1 MSKTLPIAVQVYSVR
16 EEAERDFAGTM
27 KKLGEMGYDGVEL
40 AGLYGKSAE
49 EIRDSIKAAGLTAI
63 SAHVSYDEL
72 AGDLEKT
79 LQDYETIGC
88 RYIVIPWLGEDRRF
102 GAALY
107 EETIKG
113 IPVISEGCKKHGMT
127 LLYHNHDFEFAK
139 TPDGTYALDQL
150 YAEVPA
156 DVLGAEPDTCWIKVG
171 GPDPSEWLKKYSGR
185 CPLVHVKDFRRKADG
200 VDLLALGEGEQDFPT
215 LVKTAKECGA
225 QWLVIEQDDHPYGTP
240 MGDMKKSLNY
250 LKELGKESDMTKII
264 KAGVVG
270 CGGIANGKHFPAIK
284 RNGKIELVAFC
295 DLIKERAEELEIIH
309 SDPES
314 YFKERKAAGTS
325 YPVVE
330 KSLNPVAEGCY
341 TSQVRVK
348 QKHRLLE
355 NEILVGEKMATQAE
369 LLYGTKY
376 PKEEIHEAVRALLFS
391 EFHDA
396 LPGSGTQQVEEDTL
410 RLLDHGLE
418 LMSRVNCRSAIA
430 LTAGEAPIKE
440 GSSCAFLYN
449 PHPYPITGQFAF
461 EVGLPKQN
469 WDPCFY
475 HPRASVNGEEVPTQ
489 SEMECS
495 HFCID
500 WRKRVVVEATLKPCA
515 MNRVDVWFDAIEKR
529 PTFERISRKE
539 NFVFDNGKM
548 RIEINPRTGL
558 VDSWKVGDTEYLK
571 PGSFCPVAID
581 GTYNSWGL
589 WKNEPGARRAFTLLT
604 DHEGSEFSGLYEQ
617 IEPSVRVIEDGKV
630 RTVVEALFGWHNSKL
645 YQRYILPKND
655 THMDV
660 EIGVYWNEND
670 TVLKWMIPSAM
681 EQGTYYGQVMFGREA
696 LAQEGQEVVAQR
708 WNAWTDGEKTFTAV
722 NGGSYGSSIEDGV
735 IGLTLLHSAGYS
747 AADFDE
753 KKTLHEVRHT
763 VRMEQ
768 GERKFAFRFEA
779 GKTDLLDNVD
789 RTAQAYN
796 EEPYV
801 LAFNASGAGE
811 KKSPAILVDQANVL
825 VSAWK
830 KAENGEGYTL
840 RLYESTGKDTAAVV
854 ALQFA
859 GVTCPVSLKGFEIK
873 TLHYD
878 EQTKQLTEADLLD

>member
-1 MSKTLPIAVQVYSVR
+1 MWSAVRRRHSSR
-16 EEAERDFAGTM
+16 LRNRIIG
-27 KKLGEMGYDGVEL
+27 
-40 AGLYGKSAE
+40 GK
-49 EIRDSIKAAGLTAI
+49 
-63 SAHVSYDEL
+63 VW
-72 AGDLEKT
+72 
-79 LQDYETIGC
+79 Q
-88 RYIVIPWLGEDRRF
+88 DRRF
-102 GAALY
+102 WC
-107 EETIKG
+107 I
-113 IPVISEGCKKHGMT
+113 
-127 LLYHNHDFEFAK
+127 
-139 TPDGTYALDQL
+139 
-150 YAEVPA
+150 VP
-156 DVLGAEPDTCWIKVG
+156 
-171 GPDPSEWLKKYSGR
+171 
-185 CPLVHVKDFRRKADG
+185 
-200 VDLLALGEGEQDFPT
+200 
-215 LVKTAKECGA
+215 
-225 QWLVIEQDDHPYGTP
+225 
-240 MGDMKKSLNY
+240 M
-250 LKELGKESDMTKII
+250 KII
-264 KAGVVG
+264 TPFTDMSEKNWKQFLEDTEGRT
-270 CGGIANGKHFPAIK
+270 GILISLGRRRPRRRTLQSGFD
-284 RNGKIELVAFC
+284 RC
-295 DLIKERAEELEIIH
+295 DKLIKERAEKLEIIH
-309 SDPES
+309 SNPEA
-314 YFKERKAAGTS
+314 YFKERKAAKTS

-440 GSSCAFLYN
+440 GSSCAFLCN

-589 WKNEPGARRAFTLLT
+589 WKNEPERAAFTLLT

-630 RTVVEALFGWHNSKL
+630 RYGCGSTVW
-645 YQRYILPKND
+645 
-655 THMDV
+655 
-660 EIGVYWNEND
+660 
-670 TVLKWMIPSAM
+670 
-681 EQGTYYGQVMFGREA
+681 
-696 LAQEGQEVVAQR
+696 LA
-708 WNAWTDGEKTFTAV
+708 
-722 NGGSYGSSIEDGV
+722 
-735 IGLTLLHSAGYS
+735 
-747 AADFDE
+747 
-753 KKTLHEVRHT
+753 
-763 VRMEQ
+763 
-768 GERKFAFRFEA
+768 
-779 GKTDLLDNVD
+779 
-789 RTAQAYN
+789 
-796 EEPYV
+796 
-801 LAFNASGAGE
+801 
-811 KKSPAILVDQANVL
+811 
-825 VSAWK
+825 
-830 KAENGEGYTL
+830 
-840 RLYESTGKDTAAVV
+840 
-854 ALQFA
+854 
-859 GVTCPVSLKGFEIK
+859 
-873 TLHYD
+873 
-878 EQTKQLTEADLLD
+878 